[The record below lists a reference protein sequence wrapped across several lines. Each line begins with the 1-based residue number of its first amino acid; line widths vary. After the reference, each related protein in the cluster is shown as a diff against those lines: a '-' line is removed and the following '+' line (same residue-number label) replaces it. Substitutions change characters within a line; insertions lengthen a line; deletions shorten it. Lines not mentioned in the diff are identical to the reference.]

1 MALRA
6 FRQIKSGDEIILL
19 AIRLALLTFLL
30 YWSFVIVR
38 PFIPILAWSM
48 VLTVALYPTYNWLSV
63 QLGDRPK
70 LAATIITVI
79 NLAIIIGPVTWI
91 GFGLID
97 GLQDLAGQLDAGTL
111 AVPSPPDGVK
121 DWPIVGAQVYSLW
134 DQAATNLGAVLR
146 EITPYLKP
154 LAGPVLAFAGSAGM
168 GTLKFILSVA
178 LSGFLFLYGPRFV
191 AAIRRAQA
199 RLMTQR
205 SQDFVALAGLTIRTV
220 SQGVIGVAVLQSLL
234 AGIGLKLADVPHAG
248 LLAFGVLVLAILQI
262 GSAIV
267 LVPVIIWIWATKDFA
282 VALPLTIY
290 LLIVGLADNILK
302 PMLMGRGLST
312 PMLVIFVGVLGGMLA
327 HGIVGLFIGP
337 IILAVAW
344 ELMTAWIREP
354 QADAILPDAGSDE
367 EKLTAIGK
375 GTSPVGSGG
384 FLRRA
389 ASQRSALA
397 NSCVDITAPLTAPS
411 QLMTIRTWVI
421 ISSSPSC
428 LAVRAS
434 SAANNLLLR
443 LAWPRCPRAGRIAR
457 TI

>member
-6 FRQIKSGDEIILL
+6 FPQLKSGDEIIQL

-30 YWSFVIVR
+30 YWSFVLVR

-48 VLTVALYPTYNWLSV
+48 VLTVALYPPYSRLSV

-70 LAATIITVI
+70 LAAVIITVI
-79 NLAIIIGPVTWI
+79 NLAIIIGPVAWI

-97 GLQDLAGQLDAGTL
+97 GLQGLADRLGAGTL

-121 DWPIVGAQVYSLW
+121 EWPIIGAQAYSLW
-134 DQAATNLGAVLR
+134 DQAAKNLGAVLR
-146 EITPYLKP
+146 EVAPHLKP
-154 LAGPVLAFAGSAGM
+154 LAGPVLVFAGSAGV
-168 GTLKFILSVA
+168 GTLKFIVSVA

-191 AAIRRAQA
+191 AATRRIQA
-199 RLMTQR
+199 RLMAQR

-234 AGIGLKLADVPHAG
+234 AGIGLKLAGVPHAG
-248 LLAFGVLVLAILQI
+248 LLAFAVLVLAILQI

-344 ELMTAWIREP
+344 ELMTAWIRED
-354 QADAILPDAGSDE
+354 QADAILPDAGSDG
-367 EKLTAIGK
+367 EKLAAE
-375 GTSPVGSGG
+375 GS
-384 FLRRA
+384 R
-389 ASQRSALA
+389 
-397 NSCVDITAPLTAPS
+397 P
-411 QLMTIRTWVI
+411 
-421 ISSSPSC
+421 
-428 LAVRAS
+428 
-434 SAANNLLLR
+434 
-443 LAWPRCPRAGRIAR
+443 GR
-457 TI
+457 